1 MKVKIFED
9 YFTELQADMVSICM
23 EFSYGLADDIY
34 IYCSAENKT
43 VVGIVF
49 FAVDDKVAELHE
61 LNELLFESGRQKTR
75 EVPSHERMEALSRI
89 ITNNLVKIFFKC
101 KELKKEMPTEMKIYY
116 NVATN
121 SLKAEYQY
129 ELIHSNTNN
138 VTFEDVFKWY
148 EEEKIKRQKTTNS

>member
-49 FAVDDKVAELHE
+49 FAVGDKVAELHE

-101 KELKKEMPTEMKIYY
+101 KELKKRNANRDENI
-116 NVATN
+116 
-121 SLKAEYQY
+121 L
-129 ELIHSNTNN
+129 
-138 VTFEDVFKWY
+138 
-148 EEEKIKRQKTTNS
+148 